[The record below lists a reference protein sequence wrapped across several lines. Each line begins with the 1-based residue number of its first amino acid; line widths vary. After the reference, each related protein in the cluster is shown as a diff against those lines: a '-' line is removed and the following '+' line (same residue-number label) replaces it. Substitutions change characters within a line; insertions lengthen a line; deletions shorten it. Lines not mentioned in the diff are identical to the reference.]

1 MKYEC
6 KAVGRILLPLYGGWI
21 IVAMLMAFTLNTR
34 IAGLSSLLYGFFT
47 AAAVVITA
55 LILIQRFYKNLLGN
69 EGYFMFA
76 LPVTTGKHVMNKI
89 FSASIWTAMG
99 CIAACLTGF
108 VIILGDTSTV
118 AGIFNELATL
128 FHEIANVWSARLLLV
143 IIECIILALIVFAE
157 TAAKVYAAIAAGHQ
171 WGNHRV
177 LGAIGAY
184 IGFGILEGILVNI
197 VGALFGDTGFYRLV
211 EQGFGAYGDF
221 ASFQF
226 SLLAVALAIGALLA
240 VYWFV
245 TWILLDRKLNLE

>member
-6 KAVGRILLPLYGGWI
+6 KAVGRILLPLYGAWI
-21 IVAMLMAFTLNTR
+21 IVAVLMGFTINTS
-34 IAGLSSLLYGFFT
+34 IGDLSSLLYGFFT
-47 AAAVVITA
+47 IAAVVITA

-89 FSASIWTAMG
+89 LSASLWTVIG
-99 CIAACLTGF
+99 CIAASLTGF
-108 VIILGDTSTV
+108 VIILGDEG
-118 AGIFNELATL
+118 AGVFNGLASL
-128 FHEIANVWSARLLLV
+128 FHEIGQAWSIRLMLL
-143 IIECIILALIVFAE
+143 IIECIILALIAFAE
-157 TAAKVYAAIAAGHQ
+157 TAAKVYAAIAVGHQ

-197 VGALFGDTGFYRLV
+197 MSAIFGNTVVYRLI
-211 EQGFGAYGDF
+211 ERGFGEFGDF
-221 ASFQF
+221 ATFQVG
-226 SLLAVALAIGALLA
+226 LLAIALVIGALLA